1 MIQLNSSS
9 SHTLVDLS
17 KITDH
22 SDMTLYVNSRMEL
35 VQFSYKD
42 VTYDIDE
49 YEMKEDCYIIY
60 CDGDRLY
67 KIPVNLHLIPV
78 NLSLTKMPF
87 DTINMQLIMDDSGN
101 DIAIDSDEILS

>member
-1 MIQLNSSS
+1 MISNINTCSAYYYIMIQLNSSS

-49 YEMKEDCYIIY
+49 YEMKEASTVVSFIY
-60 CDGDRLY
+60 
-67 KIPVNLHLIPV
+67 KV
-78 NLSLTKMPF
+78 
-87 DTINMQLIMDDSGN
+87 
-101 DIAIDSDEILS
+101 